1 MMLLGMSAVYMR
13 ISDKGE
19 LIMKNRFAL
28 ALKIFMMVVIL
39 SSAVPFQ
46 GSSARAEDFR
56 EPDCDGLKAHEQD
69 LDRSACSEWVFMDYQ
84 VEELLPTS
92 TGGPDVFG
100 YTWDDAITMEW
111 KEIISGVGGGTQIFP
126 LPATPGSAVDDKVVG
141 PIPIGFVFKFY
152 ENTYSQAYISSNG
165 LIGFSADFAGNLA
178 GASNLS
184 IPFDYRIP
192 QNFLAP
198 FWDDIIIGGEYN
210 SGKVAYGTGTDD
222 HGSYFLVEWYQV
234 TKTNLTGSLTFE
246 AILYDSGD
254 IVFQYQSL
262 GGDLDSASV
271 GIEDADGVDGLAY
284 LINAPGLIS
293 NMAILFERPG
303 DAVRVKLF
311 SSSQGA
317 LNINRQS
324 THQVVVR
331 NTGDL
336 GVDVFDLMASSSP
349 PGWQVFLLES
359 LGSALQDTDGDGVQD
374 TGPLANNETK
384 IITVSVVAPLWATS
398 NSSVMVNVEAR
409 SSLSIFVSQLV
420 ELRSALPSQFA
431 LTYRRGLNVY
441 TDLISSESQY
451 QAREFEY
458 YAGGTFSM
466 ARASH
471 NHFIGISL
479 VSGGAF
485 YTNLE
490 YMMVNGIGST
500 IFEAPKLLTENSG
513 AVDVR
518 DNSPVVVT
526 APNGNIGIAW
536 VRRLTRVTSDFRTNI
551 NIFFAVLDPSGNTL
565 VHSETNVTNN
575 VTWANT
581 EDPDLMEFEN
591 LRIEAVQ
598 DSVSGEGR
606 FHLAWIEKHTRNT
619 GLITTDVAHAVYN
632 YAGAV
637 VKPASLFTP
646 VNHSDKIDFFEP
658 ALISYNNN
666 QLLLLYFVSDTND
679 PEHSLDSIVYAR
691 IDAGGS
697 TLQSQTHLYDVVG
710 EEIDGVQMS
719 NGSIGLVW
727 INSTT
732 EKVNAVVLAPN
743 LSAPVDYLKLT
754 NPDGRPSRSVSIA
767 RGLSGQAILTWM
779 DGGLL
784 ERLYYAVLDSSGS
797 LAVEPLSFKYR
808 EGEPA
813 LETIAGFGNAEY
825 LAQWVNYLP
834 VVNH

>member
-1 MMLLGMSAVYMR
+1 
-13 ISDKGE
+13 
-19 LIMKNRFAL
+19 
-28 ALKIFMMVVIL
+28 
-39 SSAVPFQ
+39 
-46 GSSARAEDFR
+46 
-56 EPDCDGLKAHEQD
+56 
-69 LDRSACSEWVFMDYQ
+69 LD
-84 VEELLPTS
+84 
-92 TGGPDVFG
+92 
-100 YTWDDAITMEW
+100 
-111 KEIISGVGGGTQIFP
+111 
-126 LPATPGSAVDDKVVG
+126 
-141 PIPIGFVFKFY
+141 
-152 ENTYSQAYISSNG
+152 N
-165 LIGFSADFAGNLA
+165 
-178 GASNLS
+178 
-184 IPFDYRIP
+184 
-192 QNFLAP
+192 
-198 FWDDIIIGGEYN
+198 
-210 SGKVAYGTGTDD
+210 
-222 HGSYFLVEWYQV
+222 
-234 TKTNLTGSLTFE
+234 
-246 AILYDSGD
+246 
-254 IVFQYQSL
+254 
-262 GGDLDSASV
+262 ASV

-284 LINAPGLIS
+284 LINAPGLAS

-349 PGWQVFLLES
+349 PGWQVFLLDS
-359 LGSALQDTDGDGVQD
+359 QGIALQDTDGDGVQD

-384 IITVSVVAPLWATS
+384 IITVSVVAPLWATP
-398 NSSVMVNVEAR
+398 NSSVRVNVEAR

-441 TDLISSESQY
+441 TDLISPENQY

-471 NHFIGISL
+471 NHFIGVSL

-565 VHSETNVTNN
+565 VHTETNVTNN

-591 LRIEAVQ
+591 LRIDAVQ

-619 GLITTDVAHAVYN
+619 GLITTDVSHAVYN

-658 ALISYNNN
+658 ALVSYNNN
-666 QLLLLYFVSDTND
+666 QLILLYFVSDTND

-732 EKVNAVVLAPN
+732 ERVNTVVLAPN

-767 RGLSGQAILTWM
+767 RGQSGQAILTWM

-797 LAVEPLSFKYR
+797 LVVEPLSFKYR

-825 LAQWVNYLP
+825 SAQWVNYLP